1 MARAAALALLLG
13 VTEGA
18 LNLRDRRLD
27 EADVDL
33 GCIFDCDWVQGDDV
47 NVCVSFDSEEDCSSD
62 CTEDVV
68 DWLTE
73 ACTGGYNCL
82 ADCAWLQYSYSYDL
96 CEYYDPDDDCVQDC
110 DEETT
115 AELAICTAYAC
126 ADDCDEDCQNFF
138 DGECGTTC
146 TEDEYALVLEMC
158 SGGGG
163 SYSYSYDDVPACL
176 DDCDNDCDV
185 FLAGRCGLSCTEDEA
200 MWAEES
206 CAGGSYSYSYAE
218 YDGECSKYCAT
229 CDGPGWQDC
238 DSCENGC
245 AVEDDDDRDGYGS
258 CPSTCD
264 EATPAVDDGMAYTTT
279 TVDDAMARSVDGG
292 CVDSAL
298 WHKIGA
304 PAKDCAWV
312 ANYAA
317 RCAVKGEEDGHLG
330 KSLASYACPAACG
343 TTCGD
348 SSSWYKRGDPT
359 KTCQWV
365 ASWPDARCL
374 VKGEDK
380 VLAADAC
387 VDSC

>member
-13 VTEGA
+13 ATEGA
-18 LNLRDRRLD
+18 LDLRDRRLD

-33 GCIFDCDWVQGDDV
+33 GCIFDCDWIQGDDV

-206 CAGGSYSYSYAE
+206 CAGGSYSYSYGE

-229 CDGPGWQDC
+229 CDGPGWQQ
-238 DSCENGC
+238 
-245 AVEDDDDRDGYGS
+245 GS
-258 CPSTCD
+258 KRVIQRRFNVSVPR
-264 EATPAVDDGMAYTTT
+264 
-279 TVDDAMARSVDGG
+279 ARVPET
-292 CVDSAL
+292 
-298 WHKIGA
+298 A
-304 PAKDCAWV
+304 PTL
-312 ANYAA
+312 
-317 RCAVKGEEDGHLG
+317 RERSE
-330 KSLASYACPAACG
+330 
-343 TTCGD
+343 
-348 SSSWYKRGDPT
+348 R
-359 KTCQWV
+359 
-365 ASWPDARCL
+365 
-374 VKGEDK
+374 
-380 VLAADAC
+380 
-387 VDSC
+387 